1 MGIHLNI
8 HHMYKYKTQKEH
20 ENELFMFLNFGFR
33 IVILTLNNSNPEYA
47 DVWSLSSLGNAKT
60 KKGHTCATFFYTITY
75 Y

>member
-1 MGIHLNI
+1 
-8 HHMYKYKTQKEH
+8 
-20 ENELFMFLNFGFR
+20 MFLNFGFR